1 MEQTSSGRLLILRTP
16 GTGQAEIGFF
26 ECERATRRLRGQIP
40 DLKKSL
46 AKTLSRKHRG
56 ATAGATGQD
65 ALRWLHYAH
74 RGYAVNTIL
83 PTVEFQSP
91 FWMTLNLVLRS
102 QFIDERSVLADQAIP
117 VIQVSNP

>member
-1 MEQTSSGRLLILRTP
+1 MEQDLQWTPLILRTP
-16 GTGQAEIGFF
+16 VTGQAEIGFL
-26 ECERATRRLRGQIP
+26 ECERAMRRLRGQIP
-40 DLKKSL
+40 NLKKSL
-46 AKTLSRKHRG
+46 AKALSRKHRG
-56 ATAGATGQD
+56 ATVGATGQD

-102 QFIDERSVLADQAIP
+102 
-117 VIQVSNP
+117 